1 MDISLVAKMKKYDE
15 FISCYNKGDEKK
27 VYKGTEANV
36 TNECWENLLHILLSR
51 TNHNIKQTAELCKK
65 IVADNDKA
73 ILIDTDRKK
82 YCEKILERCKK
93 FHVSLIV
100 FTHGHMDH
108 CQNAAYLAEALHI
121 PIAINK
127 NDMDLITD
135 NRKQSLLAKTLLGK
149 IVLSV
154 SLSSFEMDSLE
165 VFDPIIYLKNG
176 DDLSEYGIAA
186 KVVELPGHTK
196 GSIGVEIED
205 NLFVGDALMNM
216 FYPTASMLYVDE
228 QEMLLSA
235 KYISELG
242 EKTIYFGHGKSK
254 RNREWVK

>member
-1 MDISLVAKMKKYDE
+1 MVKIHRIASGNVN
-15 FISCYNKGDEKK
+15 CY
-27 VYKGTEANV
+27 
-36 TNECWENLLHILLSR
+36 
-51 TNHNIKQTAELCKK
+51 

-73 ILIDTDRKK
+73 ILIDTGRKK
-82 YCEKILERCKK
+82 YREKILERCKK

-100 FTHGHMDH
+100 LTHGHMDH

-121 PIAINK
+121 PIAMNK
-127 NDMDLITD
+127 NDMDLIPD

-165 VFDPIIYLKNG
+165 VFEPIIYLKNG

-196 GSIGVEIED
+196 GSIGIEIED
-205 NLFVGDALMNM
+205 NLFVGDALMNI
-216 FYPTASMLYVDE
+216 FYPTVSMLHVDE
-228 QEMLLSA
+228 QEMISSA

-242 EKTIYFGHGKSK
+242 EKTIYFGHGKPK
-254 RNREWVK
+254 QNREWVKLVFQRSG

>member
-1 MDISLVAKMKKYDE
+1 MVKIHRIASGNVN
-15 FISCYNKGDEKK
+15 CY
-27 VYKGTEANV
+27 
-36 TNECWENLLHILLSR
+36 
-51 TNHNIKQTAELCKK
+51 

-73 ILIDTDRKK
+73 ILIDTGRKK
-82 YCEKILERCKK
+82 YREKILERCKK

-100 FTHGHMDH
+100 LTHGHMDH

-127 NDMDLITD
+127 NDMDLIPD

-176 DDLSEYGIAA
+176 DDLGEYGIAA

-216 FYPTASMLYVDE
+216 FYPTVSMLYVDE
-228 QEMLLSA
+228 QEMLSSA

-242 EKTIYFGHGKSK
+242 EKTIYFGHGKPK
-254 RNREWVK
+254 RNRKWVK

>member
-1 MDISLVAKMKKYDE
+1 MVKIHRIASGNVN
-15 FISCYNKGDEKK
+15 CY
-27 VYKGTEANV
+27 
-36 TNECWENLLHILLSR
+36 
-51 TNHNIKQTAELCKK
+51 

-73 ILIDTDRKK
+73 ILIDTGRKK

-100 FTHGHMDH
+100 LTHGHMDH

-127 NDMDLITD
+127 NDMDLIPD

-216 FYPTASMLYVDE
+216 FYPTVSMLYVDE

-242 EKTIYFGHGKSK
+242 EKTIYFGHWKPK
-254 RNREWVK
+254 RNRKWVK

>member
-1 MDISLVAKMKKYDE
+1 MVKIHRIASGNVN
-15 FISCYNKGDEKK
+15 CY
-27 VYKGTEANV
+27 
-36 TNECWENLLHILLSR
+36 
-51 TNHNIKQTAELCKK
+51 

-73 ILIDTDRKK
+73 ILIDTGRKK

-100 FTHGHMDH
+100 LTHGHMDH

-135 NRKQSLLAKTLLGK
+135 NRKQSLLAKTLFGK

-242 EKTIYFGHGKSK
+242 EKTIYFGHGKPK

>member
-1 MDISLVAKMKKYDE
+1 MVKIHRIASGNVN
-15 FISCYNKGDEKK
+15 CY
-27 VYKGTEANV
+27 
-36 TNECWENLLHILLSR
+36 
-51 TNHNIKQTAELCKK
+51 

-73 ILIDTDRKK
+73 ILIDTGRKK

-100 FTHGHMDH
+100 LTHGHMDH

-127 NDMDLITD
+127 NDMDLIPD

-176 DDLSEYGIAA
+176 DDLGEYGIAA

-216 FYPTASMLYVDE
+216 FYPTVSMLYVDE
-228 QEMLLSA
+228 QEMLSSA

-242 EKTIYFGHGKSK
+242 EKTIYFGHGKPK
-254 RNREWVK
+254 RNRKWVK